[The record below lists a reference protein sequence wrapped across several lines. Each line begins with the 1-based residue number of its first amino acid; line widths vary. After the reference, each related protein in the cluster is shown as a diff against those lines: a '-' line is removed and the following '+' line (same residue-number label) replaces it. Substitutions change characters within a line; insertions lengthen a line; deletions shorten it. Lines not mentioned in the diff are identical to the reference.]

1 MVLTN
6 KTGDVKID
14 LKR

>member
-6 KTGDVKID
+6 KTDDVKID

>member
-6 KTGDVKID
+6 KTNRRYRGKCW
-14 LKR
+14 